1 MTLVLVDFVAM
12 KKCQSCIFFVKPF
25 GQLSSLFFM
34 NCLDLM
40 YLIDLNLKPDSIT
53 NCVVKPK
60 REAFRKKLDIL
71 CQSVKGHGNLL
82 RTAYKL
88 SKIHKLSSIIF
99 MSKGYKLKT

>member
-12 KKCQSCIFFVKPF
+12 KVSNLYFFVKPF
-25 GQLSSLFFM
+25 EQHFHFLVFM

-60 REAFRKKLDIL
+60 GSLQKKNWIFY
-71 CQSVKGHGNLL
+71 VN
-82 RTAYKL
+82 L
-88 SKIHKLSSIIF
+88 SKGMEI
-99 MSKGYKLKT
+99 Y

>member
-12 KKCQSCIFFVKPF
+12 KVSNLYFFVKPF
-25 GQLSSLFFM
+25 EQHFHFLVFM

-60 REAFRKKLDIL
+60 REAFRKKTGYFMTI
-71 CQSVKGHGNLL
+71 CQRVWKFTKDSL
-82 RTAYKL
+82 
-88 SKIHKLSSIIF
+88 
-99 MSKGYKLKT
+99 

>member
-60 REAFRKKLDIL
+60 REAFRKKTGYFMTI
-71 CQSVKGHGNLL
+71 CQRAWKFTKDSL
-82 RTAYKL
+82 
-88 SKIHKLSSIIF
+88 
-99 MSKGYKLKT
+99 

>member
-40 YLIDLNLKPDSIT
+40 YLIDLNLKPDSIK

-60 REAFRKKLDIL
+60 GSLQKKT
-71 CQSVKGHGNLL
+71 G
-82 RTAYKL
+82 Y
-88 SKIHKLSSIIF
+88 F
-99 MSKGYKLKT
+99 MSICQRAWKFTKDSL